1 MWVLGSKF
9 RSSERTVCI
18 LNSEANSLTL
28 MLCFLFTCVLVKEKR
43 LTTPSLSP
51 TDLSLHVLGPLKP
64 SVLEVLVVSHMG
76 TQFVSQFQRA
86 LHGPHRPVDM
96 T

>member
-1 MWVLGSKF
+1 M
-9 RSSERTVCI
+9 
-18 LNSEANSLTL
+18 
-28 MLCFLFTCVLVKEKR
+28 KEKR
-43 LTTPSLSP
+43 LTKPSLSP
-51 TDLSLHVLGPLKP
+51 TDLSLHVPGPLVSLRSVEV

-76 TQFVSQFQRA
+76 TQLVSQFQRA